1 LNFLANAL
9 ALRQDAGAHGGSV
22 CAGNAQGGARRVRD
36 DQRHGR
42 PLHAVDAQVGG
53 TESILNLYEMMIMIY
68 DFNRTLSR
76 DDSEEPMDQDET
88 K

>member
-9 ALRQDAGAHGGSV
+9 ALRQDAGTHGGSV

-42 PLHAVDAQVGG
+42 PIHAVDAQVGG
-53 TESILNLYEMMIMIY
+53 PEYI
-68 DFNRTLSR
+68 
-76 DDSEEPMDQDET
+76 
-88 K
+88 